1 MCVGRCSRVR
11 LPLVASFT
19 PIDPTGLTAGE
30 LRERIWSELVRQN
43 AAAYPM
49 PPHGHNPNF
58 KGALAAAK
66 RLMQHPLML
75 KSGVVLVGME
85 AALGPVRALL
95 LERGVTIIVP
105 HRTKAGRYWR
115 VKDAPKA
122 AAKLPNL
129 PVYGLE
135 TGSLEDAALAV
146 IASTAVTETGM
157 RLSKGFGWSS
167 DGPPV
172 HVPALTVAHSLM
184 VFKSLDLEMD
194 SEVAGF
200 ATPERLVVPG
210 VHLTART

>member
-1 MCVGRCSRVR
+1 MLDGVLELDCVS
-11 LPLVASFT
+11 VASFT

-43 AAAYPM
+43 VAAYPM

-58 KGALAAAK
+58 KGAPAAAK
-66 RLMQHPLML
+66 RLMLHPLL
-75 KSGVVLVGME
+75 VNPAVVLVGME

-135 TGSLEDAALAV
+135 TGSLEDAELAV
-146 IASTAVTETGM
+146 IASTIVTESGA
-157 RLSKGFGWSS
+157 RLSKGFGWGSN
-167 DGPPV
+167 GPPV
-172 HVPALTVAHSLM
+172 DVPALTVAHPLM
-184 VFKSLDLEMD
+184 VFKSLDLEAD
-194 SEVAGF
+194 SIVAGF
-200 ATPERLVVPG
+200 GTPERLV
-210 VHLTART
+210 TI

>member
-1 MCVGRCSRVR
+1 M
-11 LPLVASFT
+11 PSFT
-19 PIDPTGLTAGE
+19 PIDPTGLSAGE

-58 KGALAAAK
+58 KGAQAAAK
-66 RLMQHPLML
+66 RLMLHPLMP
-75 KSGVVLVGME
+75 GANTVLIGME
-85 AALGPVRALL
+85 AVLAPLRALL
-95 LERGVTIIVP
+95 LERGSTIIVP

-135 TGSLEDAALAV
+135 TGAPDDAQIGV
-146 IASTAVTETGM
+146 IASTILTETGQ
-157 RLSKGFGWSS
+157 RWSKGFGWGS

-172 HVPALTVAHSLM
+172 PVPALSLAHSLM
-184 VFKSLDLEMD
+184 VFKPLELPPD
-194 SEVAGF
+194 STVAGIG
-200 ATPERLVVPG
+200 TPERLIV
-210 VHLTART
+210 L